1 MELDFNG
8 DVLSVGLDFNAEV
21 LFVAFGFYYMVLN
34 WIFIVLLIFLYS
46 LE

>member
-21 LFVAFGFYYMVLN
+21 LFLDLVFTTWFKL
-34 WIFIVLLIFLYS
+34 IFIVLLIFLYA